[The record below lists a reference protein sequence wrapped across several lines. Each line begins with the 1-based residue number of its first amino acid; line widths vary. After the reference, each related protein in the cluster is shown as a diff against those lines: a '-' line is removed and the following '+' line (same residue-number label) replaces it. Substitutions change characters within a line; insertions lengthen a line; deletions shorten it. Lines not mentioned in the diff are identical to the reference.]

1 MFSILQ
7 LVNPLFLWKIKSVYF
22 LKQKNNFCFFYF
34 SLIAD
39 WKSQL
44 TLSTP
49 TQGGSLKSQP
59 SYKFTTPF
67 KPHHHINHP
76 HHHHHHGNNHNNSS
90 NNNNSSTINYNIK
103 PQQQQQQQYK
113 LNTSNSSN
121 KLNCDTTTTT
131 TNNTTTTH
139 NNTASA
145 LQTHAVQELSSRL
158 LEELRA
164 AKSRHL
170 ACTEVSLPC
179 DLTPRIAL
187 DILRLAREETHG
199 LRECTI
205 YIEFE
210 DEPNNSR
217 RIATLD
223 LNQQRYGNDSQAYE
237 IYVTLRQDH
246 RGWTSLLPQ
255 FMKNLSRTITISPD
269 FSITKHKPYSKSL
282 C

>member
-1 MFSILQ
+1 MNMEVLAVQNQYSAYYTL
-7 LVNPLFLWKIKSVYF
+7 
-22 LKQKNNFCFFYF
+22 
-34 SLIAD
+34 ATD

-49 TQGGSLKSQP
+49 TTGGSLKSQP
-59 SYKFTTPF
+59 TYKFKRSTAHSKQQQLQQKTYPQ
-67 KPHHHINHP
+67 HITQNRYFQFNY
-76 HHHHHHGNNHNNSS
+76 NNKNNS
-90 NNNNSSTINYNIK
+90 
-103 PQQQQQQQYK
+103 QQQHNSATNATI
-113 LNTSNSSN
+113 NTSNSSN
-121 KLNCDTTTTT
+121 KLNCDKTKTTATTTTT
-131 TNNTTTTH
+131 TTIPPTSNAL
-139 NNTASA
+139 NTA
-145 LQTHAVQELSSRL
+145 AVQELSRRL

-187 DILRLAREETHG
+187 EILRLAREELNG
-199 LRECTI
+199 LRECII

-210 DEPNNSR
+210 DEPHNSR

-223 LNQQRYGNDSQAYE
+223 LNKQRSKTVYE

-255 FMKNLSRTITISPD
+255 FMKHLSRTITISPD
-269 FSITKHKPYSKSL
+269 FNITKHKPYLQSF

>member
-1 MFSILQ
+1 M
-7 LVNPLFLWKIKSVYF
+7 
-22 LKQKNNFCFFYF
+22 
-34 SLIAD
+34 
-39 WKSQL
+39 
-44 TLSTP
+44 
-49 TQGGSLKSQP
+49 KSQP
-59 SYKFTTPF
+59 SYKFTTPLF

-76 HHHHHHGNNHNNSS
+76 HHHHHHNGNNN
-90 NNNNSSTINYNIK
+90 NNNNSIYNNKI
-103 PQQQQQQQYK
+103 QLQQQQQQYK
-113 LNTSNSSN
+113 TNTSISSN

-131 TNNTTTTH
+131 HNTTT
-139 NNTASA
+139 NTNTTSASTAAA
-145 LQTHAVQELSSRL
+145 LHTTAVQELSLRL
-158 LEELRA
+158 LDELRA
-164 AKSRHL
+164 AKSQHL

-187 DILRLAREETHG
+187 DILRLAREEVNG

-223 LNQQRYGNDSQAYE
+223 LNKQRADQGQAYE

-255 FMKNLSRTITISPD
+255 FMKNLSRTITISPE

>member
-1 MFSILQ
+1 MEVL
-7 LVNPLFLWKIKSVYF
+7 SVQNQYPAHF
-22 LKQKNNFCFFYF
+22 AL
-34 SLIAD
+34 ATD

-49 TQGGSLKSQP
+49 STGGSLKSQP
-59 SYKFTTPF
+59 SYKFITSPF
-67 KPHHHINHP
+67 KPHHHINHL
-76 HHHHHHGNNHNNSS
+76 HQRTNKQNLKTS
-90 NNNNSSTINYNIK
+90 NNTKSTF
-103 PQQQQQQQYK
+103 
-113 LNTSNSSN
+113 SSSN
-121 KLNCDTTTTT
+121 KLNCDITT
-131 TNNTTTTH
+131 TNTLAAAINVKK
-139 NNTASA
+139 
-145 LQTHAVQELSSRL
+145 LQTPAVQELSLRL
-158 LEELRA
+158 LDELRA

-187 DILRLAREETHG
+187 EILLLAREEVNG

-223 LNQQRYGNDSQAYE
+223 LNKQRSQTTGYE

-255 FMKNLSRTITISPD
+255 FMKNLSRTITISPE
-269 FSITKHKPYSKSL
+269 FNITKHKPYSKSL

>member
-1 MFSILQ
+1 MKMEVL
-7 LVNPLFLWKIKSVYF
+7 SVQNQYPVHF
-22 LKQKNNFCFFYF
+22 AL
-34 SLIAD
+34 ATD

-59 SYKFTTPF
+59 PFKFATSF
-67 KPHHHINHP
+67 KPHHHINHI
-76 HHHHHHGNNHNNSS
+76 HHQHGNNNSNSS
-90 NNNNSSTINYNIK
+90 INYNNTGNNKI
-103 PQQQQQQQYK
+103 QQK
-113 LNTSNSSN
+113 RHKTNTSNSSN

-131 TNNTTTTH
+131 TNTTTT
-139 NNTASA
+139 TTTSA
-145 LQTHAVQELSSRL
+145 TAVQELSLRL

-170 ACTEVSLPC
+170 TCTEVSLPC
-179 DLTPRIAL
+179 DLTARIAL
-187 DILRLAREETHG
+187 DILRLAREEAHG

-223 LNQQRYGNDSQAYE
+223 LNQQHFAGDQAYE
-237 IYVTLRQDH
+237 IYVTLRQDY

-255 FMKNLSRTITISPD
+255 FMKNLSRTITISPE

>member
-1 MFSILQ
+1 MKMEVL
-7 LVNPLFLWKIKSVYF
+7 SVQNQYPAHF
-22 LKQKNNFCFFYF
+22 AL
-34 SLIAD
+34 ATD

-67 KPHHHINHP
+67 KPHHHINHS
-76 HHHHHHGNNHNNSS
+76 HQHGNINSNNSS
-90 NNNNSSTINYNIK
+90 NNNNNNSNSINYNISNNK
-103 PQQQQQQQYK
+103 QQQQHK
-113 LNTSNSSN
+113 TNNTSNSSN
-121 KLNCDTTTTT
+121 KLNCDNTTTNT
-131 TNNTTTTH
+131 TNNTTTST
-139 NNTASA
+139 A
-145 LQTHAVQELSSRL
+145 LQTAAVQELSLRL

-223 LNQQRYGNDSQAYE
+223 LNQQRYGVDAQAYE

>member
-1 MFSILQ
+1 MKMEVL
-7 LVNPLFLWKIKSVYF
+7 SVQNQYPAHF
-22 LKQKNNFCFFYF
+22 AL
-34 SLIAD
+34 ATD

-67 KPHHHINHP
+67 KPHHHINHS
-76 HHHHHHGNNHNNSS
+76 HNHQHHGNINSSS
-90 NNNNSSTINYNIK
+90 NNNNNSSSINYNISNNK
-103 PQQQQQQQYK
+103 QQQQQHK
-113 LNTSNSSN
+113 TNNTSNSSN
-121 KLNCDTTTTT
+121 KLNCDNTTTT
-131 TNNTTTTH
+131 TNNTNNTTT
-139 NNTASA
+139 A
-145 LQTHAVQELSSRL
+145 LQTAAVQELSLRL

-223 LNQQRYGNDSQAYE
+223 LNQQRYGVDAQAYE

>member
-1 MFSILQ
+1 MNMEVL
-7 LVNPLFLWKIKSVYF
+7 SVQNQYPAHF
-22 LKQKNNFCFFYF
+22 AL
-34 SLIAD
+34 ATD

-49 TQGGSLKSQP
+49 TNGGSLKSQP
-59 SYKFTTPF
+59 SYKFTNTPF

-76 HHHHHHGNNHNNSS
+76 HHHHQRKQQNLKTSNSVK
-90 NNNNSSTINYNIK
+90 Y
-103 PQQQQQQQYK
+103 
-113 LNTSNSSN
+113 TSNSSN
-121 KLNCDTTTTT
+121 KLNCDTTITTT
-131 TNNTTTTH
+131 TTKTTTNTTSRTT
-139 NNTASA
+139 TASKSSINA
-145 LQTHAVQELSSRL
+145 KSLQTQAVQELSLRL
-158 LEELRA
+158 LDELRA

-187 DILRLAREETHG
+187 DILRLAREEANG
-199 LRECTI
+199 LRDCTI

-223 LNQQRYGNDSQAYE
+223 LNNQRSGNTGYE
-237 IYVTLRQDH
+237 IYVTLSQDH
-246 RGWTSLLPQ
+246 RGWTALLPQ
-255 FMKNLSRTITISPD
+255 FMKNLSRTITISPE
-269 FSITKHKPYSKSL
+269 FNITKHRPYSKSL

>member
-1 MFSILQ
+1 MKMEVL
-7 LVNPLFLWKIKSVYF
+7 SVQNQYPAHF
-22 LKQKNNFCFFYF
+22 AL
-34 SLIAD
+34 ATD

-67 KPHHHINHP
+67 KPIHHI
-76 HHHHHHGNNHNNSS
+76 HHTHSQYGNNNNN
-90 NNNNSSTINYNIK
+90 NNNNSNTINYIGNNKI
-103 PQQQQQQQYK
+103 QQKQQQYK
-113 LNTSNSSN
+113 AKNTFNSSN

-131 TNNTTTTH
+131 STNTNTTTI
-139 NNTASA
+139 NTSTNTNTNTTSA
-145 LQTHAVQELSSRL
+145 LQTAAVQELSLRL

-223 LNQQRYGNDSQAYE
+223 LNQQRFAGDQAYE
-237 IYVTLRQDH
+237 IYVILRQDH